1 MGEREGRS
9 RKIIKYVVG
18 CLQSVVGNKILL
30 VQFKDGQ
37 KKDMSSFF
45 IQYLYLKEEV
55 EMNNPKS
62 NLLKN

>member
-1 MGEREGRS
+1 M
-9 RKIIKYVVG
+9 VG
-18 CLQSVVGNKILL
+18 CFQSVVGNKILL

-55 EMNNPKS
+55 EMDNPKS
-62 NLLKN
+62 NLSFKKRCGLLIIDGYPEV